1 MSDCVHCKCED
12 VALNSNTCTK
22 LQSDNTAK
30 LRDFSIYY
38 RDLQTCDL
46 AEEGAKGFYNVWCMF
61 KNLIAYTCWLA
72 SKIKDFKAGQNIT
85 FTANADGSTT
95 INAKDT
101 TYTAGAGILITGTTI
116 SATGVGLSGYVTKAE
131 YNAMASAFTKVLQ
144 NLKDSGAWVQT
155 GNTIFDGNFASGRNI
170 ASGNINLFAQDEDG
184 NYFIRT
190 NNGQSQNDLLGGI

>member
-12 VALNSNTCTK
+12 VALNANTCTK

-85 FTANADGSTT
+85 FTSNSDGSTT

-101 TYTAGAGILITGTTI
+101 TYTAGAGIHITGTTI
-116 SATGVGLSGYVTKAE
+116 SAVGVDLSGYVTKAE

-155 GNTIFDGNFASGRNI
+155 GNTIFEGNFVSGRNI
-170 ASGNINLFAQDEDG
+170 ASGNINLFAQDADG

-190 NNGQSQNDLLGGI
+190 NKGQSQNDLLGGI

>member
-95 INAKDT
+95 INANDT

-116 SATGVGLSGYVTKAE
+116 SATDVDLSGYVTKAE

-190 NNGQSQNDLLGGI
+190 NKGQSQNDLLGGI

>member
-12 VALNSNTCTK
+12 VSLNSNTCTK

-101 TYTAGAGILITGTTI
+101 TYTAGDGIRITGTTI
-116 SATGVGLSGYVTKAE
+116 SATDVDLSGYVTKAE

-170 ASGNINLFAQDEDG
+170 ASGNINLFAQDADG

-190 NNGQSQNDLLGGI
+190 NDGQSQNDLLGGI

>member
-12 VALNSNTCTK
+12 VALNANTCTK

-72 SKIKDFKAGQNIT
+72 SKI
-85 FTANADGSTT
+85 DGSTT

-101 TYTAGAGILITGTTI
+101 TYTAGAGILTTGTTI
-116 SATGVGLSGYVTKAE
+116 SAVDVDLSGYVTKAE

-155 GNTIFDGNFASGRNI
+155 GNTIFEGNFASGRNI

-190 NNGQSQNDLLGGI
+190 NEGQSQNDLLGGI